1 MDALTIGNHVGEDLP
16 GVWSP
21 GDLIGSFCVILPL
34 AVNLVVMITM
44 ALRGKGVDQEEEE
57 DYFIETD
64 TNNNK
69 IEFPVNQSHRQ
80 TTTSTVNDSPFPDSY
95 DG

>member
-44 ALRGKGVDQEEEE
+44 TLRGRGVDQEEEE
-57 DYFIETD
+57 EYFIETD

-80 TTTSTVNDSPFPDSY
+80 TTTSTVNDSPLPDSY